1 MLIKNEMNSTIPPN
15 LFSGV
20 HVTLV
25 QWNGQGPRCPFI
37 RDLTKLRRRRQ
48 REKQKKT
55 TLHAFLYIS
64 LPSLQQLRREMTN
77 FELTGERERQGDTF
91 CSLWTR
97 TRSPLFS
104 SHLTSLLSSN
114 WVTWYKRE
122 KVSKFHRRFH
132 CRCRCRIVRSYFFT
146 EGGKGNA
153 SKAIGDLCTQPTRQ
167 TPEMRMSFLHS
178 SEFGTS
184 FNSQLFSD
192 LFKTSFRDIF
202 FSLLPKPTY
211 PLAHTF

>member
-1 MLIKNEMNSTIPPN
+1 MGLGRGEKKIREQLRIKTCVELWGMKERHSRFRSLPGCSLLGTLRNSYVDGN
-15 LFSGV
+15 
-20 HVTLV
+20 
-25 QWNGQGPRCPFI
+25 WN
-37 RDLTKLRRRRQ
+37 K
-48 REKQKKT
+48 KKT
-55 TLHAFLYIS
+55 TLPAFLYIS

-114 WVTWYKRE
+114 WVTWYKGE

-132 CRCRCRIVRSYFFT
+132 WRCRCRIVRSYFFT

-153 SKAIGDLCTQPTRQ
+153 SKEIGDVCTQPT
-167 TPEMRMSFLHS
+167 
-178 SEFGTS
+178 GT
-184 FNSQLFSD
+184 
-192 LFKTSFRDIF
+192 
-202 FSLLPKPTY
+202 LPV
-211 PLAHTF
+211 PLDKGNMDSGN

>member
-1 MLIKNEMNSTIPPN
+1 MNSTIPPIYFPEST
-15 LFSGV
+15 LPLSSGTGKV
-20 HVTLV
+20 PVARSLGTLR
-25 QWNGQGPRCPFI
+25 NYDGDG
-37 RDLTKLRRRRQ
+37 KGN
-48 REKQKKT
+48 KQKKT

-114 WVTWYKRE
+114 WVTWYKGE

-132 CRCRCRIVRSYFFT
+132 WRCRCRIVRSYFFI

-153 SKAIGDLCTQPTRQ
+153 SKAIGVCTQPTRQ
-167 TPEMRMSFLHS
+167 TPETRMSFHHS

-192 LFKTSFRDIF
+192 LFKTSFLDIF
-202 FSLLPKPTY
+202 FSPLPKPTY

>member
-1 MLIKNEMNSTIPPN
+1 MRWIPPF
-15 LFSGV
+15 LQSSFQSPCYPCPAERV
-20 HVTLV
+20 RSPLLV
-25 QWNGQGPRCPFI
+25 I

-48 REKQKKT
+48 REQTKKT

-114 WVTWYKRE
+114 WVTWYKGE

-132 CRCRCRIVRSYFFT
+132 WPCRCRIVRSYVFI

-153 SKAIGDLCTQPTRQ
+153 SKTIGVCTQPTRQ
-167 TPEMRMSFLHS
+167 TPETRMSFLHS

-184 FNSQLFSD
+184 FNSQF
-192 LFKTSFRDIF
+192 FKTSFLDIF
-202 FSLLPKPTY
+202 FSPLPKPTY
-211 PLAHTF
+211 SLAHTF

>member
-1 MLIKNEMNSTIPPN
+1 MKSSASEPGQRSPL
-15 LFSGV
+15 
-20 HVTLV
+20 LV
-25 QWNGQGPRCPFI
+25 I

-48 REKQKKT
+48 REQKKRQLCT
-55 TLHAFLYIS
+55 PFCTFLCRPCNNYDVKWQILS
-64 LPSLQQLRREMTN
+64 WLEKGN
-77 FELTGERERQGDTF
+77 GKAIHFA
-91 CSLWTR
+91 LWTR

-114 WVTWYKRE
+114 WVTCFKGE

-132 CRCRCRIVRSYFFT
+132 RRCRCRIVRSYVFI

-153 SKAIGDLCTQPTRQ
+153 SKAIGVCTQPTRQ

-178 SEFGTS
+178 SEFDTS

-192 LFKTSFRDIF
+192 LFFAPS
-202 FSLLPKPTY
+202 
-211 PLAHTF
+211 